1 MNMRLIIIIALF
13 FLAAETCYGQKNESY
28 SALPES
34 IVKREIAFFVKAA
47 SGMLIDS
54 SLLLTEIKLSRC
66 SNDFVIFES
75 GNLIALDKLIS
86 IYSKPVNLNSITL
99 TDKGKLW
106 GISEDLPTTQIS
118 EVRFLHYKYQLLLA
132 DSAISGLYNPKFC
145 INPKKN
151 NKIGEATSTNC
162 KAYQSKDKRRVY
174 IYMLNGEG
182 AEQYEVTWII
192 NESNYYGRVID
203 KVML

>member
-1 MNMRLIIIIALF
+1 MVTLCIVQVLKSYLKEQSFTGLKTTANMCI
-13 FLAAETCYGQKNESY
+13 
-28 SALPES
+28 
-34 IVKREIAFFVKAA
+34 
-47 SGMLIDS
+47 
-54 SLLLTEIKLSRC
+54 
-66 SNDFVIFES
+66 
-75 GNLIALDKLIS
+75 
-86 IYSKPVNLNSITL
+86 
-99 TDKGKLW
+99 
-106 GISEDLPTTQIS
+106 
-118 EVRFLHYKYQLLLA
+118 YKYQLLLA

-192 NESNYYGRVID
+192 NESNYYRRVID
-203 KVML
+203 KIML